1 MESKRLPFH
10 RTELDAL
17 LERVNEVY
25 GKPNHP
31 SINSVAFDCLH
42 MFPQMAERIAELKAE
57 NDRLRLERQ
66 NHFTSSIAHY
76 KLYRKYFAIC
86 QASGLITRE

>member
-17 LERVNEVY
+17 LERVNDVH

-31 SINSVAFDCLH
+31 SINGVAFDSLR
-42 MFPQMAERIAELKAE
+42 MFPQLAERIAELKAE
-57 NDRLRLERQ
+57 NDRLRLESH

-76 KLYRKYFAIC
+76 KLYRKYFAMC
-86 QASGLITRE
+86 QASGLMTRE